1 MTSDMV
7 DVELALLRASFLRLR
22 EHCLKHHS
30 APGVC
35 YCKGCCLKYVCREY
49 LKSADSLAEVCAAA
63 IRDIRHS
70 NDFRRRE
77 P

>member
-1 MTSDMV
+1 MAV
-7 DVELALLRASFLRLR
+7 KVHVELALLLAAFSRLR
-22 EHCLKHHS
+22 AHCLEHHS

-63 IRDIRHS
+63 IREIRDYD
-70 NDFRRRE
+70 DFRGRE

>member
-1 MTSDMV
+1 MTTDI
-7 DVELALLRASFLRLR
+7 VELALLRASFSRLR
-22 EHCLKHHS
+22 AHCLEHHS

-49 LKSADSLAEVCAAA
+49 LKCADSLAEICDAA
-63 IRDIRHS
+63 IREIRDS
-70 NDFRRRE
+70 DDFGRRE